1 MIALL
6 DDNNFY
12 AGFVRVFV
20 HSSFRLHGFPLSAL
34 KVIRGTAVKLAAG
47 RPLSGEFWPRD
58 GKPVRNFAINAWID
72 GTETGFAAI
81 VTRNIATLHTFWD

>member
-1 MIALL
+1 MGSRSLQSPLSAILQPL
-6 DDNNFY
+6 P
-12 AGFVRVFV
+12 
-20 HSSFRLHGFPLSAL
+20 HGFPLSAL

-47 RPLSGEFWPRD
+47 RPLSGEFWPSD

-72 GTETGFAAI
+72 GTETGLAAI